1 MNAAAAP
8 ANSMASMGGMAKPLI
23 GIVIF
28 ILFVIGIYYL
38 YNFLYGTNVSF
49 ASVDLLSDVRSA
61 TKTTP
66 VGSTGKAAVAATN
79 LTGLLDGGQYTASFW
94 VYVADAKSITGTNA
108 NLIHLMEISNNRFA
122 TTQAEKG
129 NTLIFVGL
137 NPINGTLIVRQS
149 ASDSPKISN
158 SMDAASQTANAFPLD
173 SLLSTYNSSSSP
185 FKQDDRCDILN
196 GVEYQRWLLVTVV
209 GNGRTLDVYIDGK
222 LARSCVYNSN
232 YALGSTSGAATAYFG
247 LGNGDSMKGF
257 FSGGKFYNYA
267 LTPDAIWSLYQA
279 GPTGYFNIGT
289 FFSNLF
295 NINVGFG
302 KTDDV

>member
-1 MNAAAAP
+1 MNAAAAST
-8 ANSMASMGGMAKPLI
+8 NTMASMGGMAKPLI

-28 ILFVIGIYYL
+28 ILFVVGLYYL
-38 YNFLYGTNVSF
+38 YNFLYGTNVSY
-49 ASVDLLSDVRSA
+49 ASVDLLSGVKSA
-61 TKTTP
+61 TKVTP
-66 VGSTGKAAVAATN
+66 IGTTGKSAVAATN
-79 LTGLLDGGQYTASFW
+79 LTGLLDGGQYSASFW
-94 VYVADAKSITGTNA
+94 VYVADAKSITGSTP

-122 TTQAEKG
+122 ATAAEKG

-137 NPINGTLIVRQS
+137 NPINGTLVVRQS

-158 SMDAASQTANAFPLD
+158 SIDAASQTASSFPLD
-173 SLLSTYNSSSSP
+173 SLLSGYNASESV
-185 FKQDDRCDILN
+185 FKRDDRCDILN

-232 YALGSTSGAATAYFG
+232 FALGSTSGSATAYFG
-247 LGNGDSMKGF
+247 LGNNQSLKGF

-279 GPTGYFNIGT
+279 GPTGYFNIGS

-295 NINVGFG
+295 NVNIGFG
-302 KTDDV
+302 KIEEM

>member
-1 MNAAAAP
+1 MNAAAPTTNA
-8 ANSMASMGGMAKPLI
+8 MGSMGGMAKPLV
-23 GIVIF
+23 GIVLF
-28 ILFVIGIYYL
+28 ILFIVGIYYL
-38 YNFLYGTNVSF
+38 YNFLYGSNVSY

-66 VGSTGKAAVAATN
+66 VGSTGKSAVAATN

-108 NLIHLMEISNNRFA
+108 NLIHFMEISNNRFA
-122 TTQAEKG
+122 STQTEKG

-137 NPINGTLIVRQS
+137 NPINGTLVVRQS
-149 ASDSPKISN
+149 ASDSPKIAN
-158 SMDAASQTANAFPLD
+158 SLDTANQSANAFPLD
-173 SLLSTYNSSSSP
+173 SLLSGYNATNSV

-196 GVEYQRWLLVTVV
+196 GIEYQRWLLITVV

-232 YALGSTSGAATAYFG
+232 FALGSTSGAATAYFG

-295 NINVGFG
+295 NTSIGFG
-302 KTDDV
+302 KTGDL